1 MADGVNVV
9 YLNSVQEKLINSY
22 LRTQK
27 KTAVGICGRGLGKST
42 IGGEYLDRCQS
53 TMPRSRGFIGG
64 PTMDAVKNRILPSV
78 QEHWERIGMVEGNN
92 HDYVIGKKP
101 PGDWD
106 TPKNRVSNYQNIIS
120 FTNGSALSM
129 LSFYTE
135 GSARGGSFQY
145 GFCDE
150 MGWVK
155 RENFAANVI
164 PAMRGLR
171 WDVARLLVEAEHL
184 DQMDV
189 PFGEVVQVGLDYE
202 WVIPFSQNPYY
213 LSMLL
218 VTSMPWSDRGKW
230 ILEYEHNEDAFYIEG
245 TALDN
250 IAILGPQYIPNLQ
263 ANMTDLEF
271 RIEVMNERME
281 QSPNSFYHNW
291 NDEKHIIDRD
301 PYRKDLPLEISFDFG
316 QFMCMTVSQAIDN
329 VAYTIRAF
337 YVKNGSMGDL
347 MDQFTQ
353 WYQDHPVKDVH
364 ITGDVSGNRS
374 RNPETDNRSLYDE
387 IIDYLRVHGWNPIH
401 MPRRYNPAHA
411 EKHLILNKALEEKKA
426 SGLPAVRMYRDG
438 CQPLIISM
446 KKAEAK
452 DQLQK
457 DKSSEHPKSGVAQE
471 EATHFS
477 DAWDYWYMSRF
488 GHLYNNVG
496 VSSIGL
502 SIG

>member
-1 MADGVNVV
+1 MVKPV
-9 YLNSVQEKLINSY
+9 YLNKKQYELISSF
-22 LRTQK
+22 QAHK
-27 KTAVGICGRGLGKST
+27 VKTAVGVCGRGMGKST
-42 IGGEYLDRCQS
+42 IAGEYIDRCRT

-64 PTMDAVKNRILPSV
+64 PTKESITNKILPSM
-78 QEHWERIGMVEGNN
+78 QEHWERIGVIEGK
-92 HDYVIGKKP
+92 DYVVGKMP
-101 PGDWD
+101 PKEWD
-106 TPKNRVSNYQNIIS
+106 TPKNKVNDFKNVIS
-120 FTNGSALSM
+120 FENGCALSM
-129 LSFYTE
+129 VSMYKE
-135 GSARGGSFQY
+135 GGGRGPSFQFGMADEA
-145 GFCDE
+145 GFF
-150 MGWVK
+150 K
-155 RENFAANVI
+155 RENFAANI
-164 PAMRGLR
+164 MPAMRGLR
-171 WDVARLLVEAEHL
+171 WDIARLLIEAEHV
-184 DQMDV
+184 DMMGGV
-189 PFGEVVQVGLDYE
+189 PFGRIEQNGLDLE
-202 WVIPFSQNPYY
+202 WVIPFSENPYY

-218 VTSMPWSDRGKW
+218 LTSMPWTDTGKW
-230 ILEYEHNEDAFYIEG
+230 ILDYEHNKEAFYLEG

-250 IAILGPQYIPNLQ
+250 LEVLGPQYIPNLQ
-263 ANMTDLEF
+263 TNMTDLEF
-271 RIEVMNERME
+271 RIEVMNERLE
-281 QSPNSFYHNW
+281 QSENSFYHNW

-426 SGLPAVRMYRDG
+426 SGLPAVRMYSDG

-488 GHLYNNVG
+488 GHLYNNAG